1 LIHFY
6 KRLEMS
12 ALARRRNQ
20 EEGQMCIPGLGE
32 NSHRPMSGV
41 SRSTSVAAGS
51 GLPGGSSGTSS
62 PRPATAPV
70 MTDRRVYNRRTANQ
84 GGASDSSQMSCLM
97 WQPLSPVEPVKESVF
112 VETKAEEE
120 VGATPFFS
128 SDTGVILIKG
138 GTVVNCDEMTVADVL
153 VEDGKISAVGEDL
166 EIPEGATI
174 IDATDKYVMPGGI
187 DTNTHLY
194 QGLDKDAPVKDDFES
209 GTTAALAGGTTMVVD
224 LVIPQRGESLMKAFH
239 EWKEAGEEKSSCD
252 FALTVAVPHVN
263 DDTKEEMTKLANEH
277 GVNSFKMFMSYKDKL
292 MLDNNDLMKAFKHV
306 KGLGCIAKI
315 HAENGSIID
324 ENQKQLLAQGVTGPE
339 GHLLAQPEDVEEEAV
354 LRACVLA
361 KQVNTPLY
369 ICSPTSQ
376 AAGNV
381 IKQYQDKGLVV
392 YGEPSVAG
400 LSVVGDEYDNK
411 SWDAAAAL
419 VTSPPLRPGNHRDSL
434 LHCLVDG
441 SFVSVGSDH
450 CAYSSSTRAAGRD
463 DFTAI
468 PQGVGGI
475 AERLW
480 VVYQR
485 GVVEGKMS
493 MTRYVEVTSS
503 NAAKLLNIFPRKG
516 CLAVGSDADIV
527 VWNPDSHHTNT
538 ENQESI
544 FSGLDMRGAVEYV
557 VFRGKVVVAGNV
569 VNTIPGTGQ
578 YVQART
584 FPSYCFD
591 KIQKIDSMEKPKPV
605 ERDDIPAD
613 NDKPDDTKDDFGLVT
628 PRGCWQ
634 QEVYNKQ
641 LGIYQRALSVH
652 GVRNQQDS
660 SFSLSGPQ
668 GGGGQGVTGSV
679 QRRASVRVSN
689 PPGGQGRAFW

>member
-1 LIHFY
+1 
-6 KRLEMS
+6 MS

-224 LVIPQRGESLMKAFH
+224 LVIPQRGESLIEAFT
-239 EWKEAGEEKSSCD
+239 EWKEAAEEKSCCD
-252 FALTVAVPHVN
+252 FALTVAVPHVS
-263 DDTKEEMTKLANEH
+263 DDAKEEMEKLANEH
-277 GVNSFKMFMSYKDKL
+277 GVNSFKMFMAFKDTL
-292 MLDNNDLMKAFKHV
+292 MLESNDLLEAFKHV
-306 KGLGCIAKI
+306 KELGCIAKV
-315 HAENGSIID
+315 HAENGSIIA
-324 ENQKQLLAQGVTGPE
+324 ENQKRLLAQGMTGPE
-339 GHLLAQPEDVEEEAV
+339 GHPLAQPEEVEEEAV
-354 LRACVLA
+354 LRACTLA
-361 KQVNTPLY
+361 KQANTPLY
-369 ICSPTSQ
+369 ICSPSSS
-376 AAGNV
+376 AAADI
-381 IKQYQDKGLVV
+381 IKKFKDEGLVV
-392 YGEPSVAG
+392 IGEPSAAVLG
-400 LSVVGDEYDNK
+400 VNGSHYYNK
-411 SWDAAAAL
+411 CWAHAASF
-419 VTSPPLRPGNHRDSL
+419 VTSPPLREDPSTMEEMAEA
-434 LHCLVDG
+434 VMDG
-441 SFVSVGSDH
+441 GLDIVGSGH
-450 CAYSSSTRAAGRD
+450 CTYDLSTRAQGQTE
-463 DFTAI
+463 FTAI
-468 PQGVGGI
+468 PQGVNGVE
-475 AERLW
+475 ERMG
-480 VVYQR
+480 VVYER
-485 GVVEGKMS
+485 GVVEGKMP

-503 NAAKLLNIFPRKG
+503 AAAKLLNVYPRKG
-516 CLAVGSDADIV
+516 CIAEGSDADIV
-527 VWNPDSHHTNT
+527 VWNTSTINTITHKTHHQAADFN
-538 ENQESI
+538 I
-544 FSGLDMRGAVEYV
+544 FEGVKVSGAAEFVVCGGKIAVAEYQ
-557 VFRGKVVVAGNV
+557 
-569 VNTIPGTGQ
+569 VNTNPGSGQ
-578 YVQART
+578 YVEAAT
-584 FPSYCFD
+584 FPATCYD
-591 KIQKIDSMEKPKPV
+591 KIQEMDRKDKPKAV
-605 ERDDIPAD
+605 VRADIPT
-613 NDKPDDTKDDFGLVT
+613 DDVDGPVNSNKGTFGLTT
-628 PRGCWQ
+628 PRGYCQ
-634 QEVYNKQ
+634 QEVFNKQ
-641 LGIYQRALSVH
+641 LGIYQRPLSAH

-660 SFSLSGPQ
+660 SFSLAGPRKVREEDTV
-668 GGGGQGVTGSV
+668 GTP
-679 QRRASVRVSN
+679 RRAAVKVN
-689 PPGGQGRAFW
+689 APPGGQGGAFW

>member
-1 LIHFY
+1 M
-6 KRLEMS
+6 E
-12 ALARRRNQ
+12 
-20 EEGQMCIPGLGE
+20 
-32 NSHRPMSGV
+32 
-41 SRSTSVAAGS
+41 
-51 GLPGGSSGTSS
+51 
-62 PRPATAPV
+62 
-70 MTDRRVYNRRTANQ
+70 D
-84 GGASDSSQMSCLM
+84 
-97 WQPLSPVEPVKESVF
+97 
-112 VETKAEEE
+112 KAEEE

-128 SDTGVILIKG
+128 SESGVILIKG
-138 GTVVNCDEMTVADVL
+138 GTVVNCEEITVADVL
-153 VEDGKISAVGEDL
+153 VEDGKISAVGDDL

-194 QGLDKDAPVKDDFES
+194 QGLDKEAPVKDDFES
-209 GTTAALAGGTTMVVD
+209 GTRAALAGGTTMVVD
-224 LVIPQRGESLMKAFH
+224 LVIPQRGESLIEAFT
-239 EWKEAGEEKSSCD
+239 EWKENAEEKSCCD
-252 FALTVAVPHVN
+252 FALTVAVPHVT
-263 DDTKEEMTKLANEH
+263 DDSKEEMEKLANKL

-292 MLDNNDLMKAFKHV
+292 MLDNSDLLKAFKHV
-306 KGLGCIAKI
+306 KGLGCIAKV
-315 HAENGSIID
+315 HAENGSIIA
-324 ENQKQLLAQGVTGPE
+324 ENQKQLLSQGVTGPE

-376 AAGNV
+376 GAGDV
-381 IKQYQDKGLVV
+381 IKQYQGKGLVV

-411 SWDAAAAL
+411 TWDKAAAL
-419 VTSPPLRPGNHRDSL
+419 ITSPPLRPGNHRNSILQHL
-434 LHCLVDG
+434 LDD

-450 CAYSSSTRAAGRD
+450 CDYSSCTRAVGQA

-475 AERLW
+475 AERLG
-480 VVYQR
+480 VVYQC
-485 GVVEGKMS
+485 GVVEGKMP
-493 MTRYVEVTSS
+493 MTRFVEVTSS
-503 NAAKLLNIFPRKG
+503 NAAKMLNIFPRKG

-527 VWNPDSHHTNT
+527 VWNPDTHHNNT
-538 ENQESI
+538 QNKETI

-557 VFRGKVVVAGNV
+557 VFRGKVVVAGQM

-578 YVQART
+578 YIQART
-584 FPSYCFD
+584 FPSYCYD
-591 KIQKIDSMEKPKPV
+591 KIQEIDNMEKPKPV
-605 ERDDIPAD
+605 ERDDIPAND
-613 NDKPDDTKDDFGLVT
+613 DKPDDNKNDFGLVT

-668 GGGGQGVTGSV
+668 GGGGQGVTGTV